1 MFQLKS
7 NIFEKLFDSIPE
19 AVLIVNDK
27 QQLVSLNIGS
37 EKLFGY
43 KKNEILNKPFSI
55 LIPKKFHSF
64 HTKSFKTYLNSTITD
79 DDFNTYNLLD

>member
-1 MFQLKS
+1 MFQLNP

-27 QQLVSLNIGS
+27 QQLVSLNYGS

-55 LIPKKFHSF
+55 LIPKKIHSIHSNF
-64 HTKSFKTYLNSTITD
+64 FTGG
-79 DDFNTYNLLD
+79 